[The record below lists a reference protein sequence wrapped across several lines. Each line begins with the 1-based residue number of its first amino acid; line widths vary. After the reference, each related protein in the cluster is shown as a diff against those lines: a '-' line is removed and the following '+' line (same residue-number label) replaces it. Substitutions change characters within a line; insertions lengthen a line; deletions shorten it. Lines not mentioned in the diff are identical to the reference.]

1 MRWDASKVST
11 KKVILSEQDTCATN
25 TSSAWT
31 SIQADEFLSE
41 GVHEVVI
48 NAMDV
53 DNPSLFVGIAA
64 PEYWDQ
70 VAAAMAQGEEALP
83 RDSPHCICMHGDG
96 RCFIKSQE
104 KDWGLMRLAS
114 DASLVLVLDF
124 VQAQVSFKVRSF
136 FRFRTLPVTTRCV
149 YQRGGPVDARARSCR
164 AQFAVGIRRPSP
176 RSPGSSPP
184 RPSSRALV
192 VATSS
197 SPSPRAARR
206 ARSTGRTRRR
216 KR

>member
-53 DNPSLFVGIAA
+53 DNPSLFIGIAA

-70 VAAAMAQGEEALP
+70 VAAAMAHAPPWE
-83 RDSPHCICMHGDG
+83 
-96 RCFIKSQE
+96 
-104 KDWGLMRLAS
+104 
-114 DASLVLVLDF
+114 
-124 VQAQVSFKVRSF
+124 KVREIPLAYAS
-136 FRFRTLPVTTRCV
+136 TLAACP
-149 YQRGGPVDARARSCR
+149 SE
-164 AQFAVGIRRPSP
+164 RRPAGP
-176 RSPGSSPP
+176 Q
-184 RPSSRALV
+184 A
-192 VATSS
+192 
-197 SPSPRAARR
+197 
-206 ARSTGRTRRR
+206 TRRVGG
-216 KR
+216 

>member
-41 GVHEVVI
+41 GIHEVVI

-124 VQAQVSFKVRSF
+124 AQAQVSFKVPSPSRL
-136 FRFRTLPVTTRCV
+136 RTLPMATRCV
-149 YQRGGPVDARARSCR
+149 YPRGGPVDARGRSCR
-164 AQFAVGIRRPSP
+164 A
-176 RSPGSSPP
+176 
-184 RPSSRALV
+184 
-192 VATSS
+192 
-197 SPSPRAARR
+197 
-206 ARSTGRTRRR
+206 
-216 KR
+216 